1 MTSIKQSYQDNMAK
15 KKIKILQTIRQG
27 KIGGGETHVI
37 NLVEALNKDLY
48 ESVVLSFT
56 KGPMVDHM
64 EALGIKTYVIETE
77 TPFDFTKWAE
87 VKAILEKENI
97 DLVHAHGTRANSNT
111 NSSAR
116 KLGIPVLYTVHGW
129 SFHPDQNF
137 LLRNLRIW
145 GEKYLVNHSTLTLC
159 VSDSNLND
167 AGKEFEMKRAQVI
180 KSGINLK
187 KFNPDGLFTDVR
199 KELCIAADV
208 VLIGYIVRVTK
219 QKDPL
224 TLIRAIALMPED
236 PKVKFLLVGDGDLK
250 QEVIQMA
257 KELNVFERIIFVDF
271 RQDIPDVL
279 NAIDI
284 YCLPSL
290 WEGLPIGLLEAMA
303 MRKAIVAT
311 AIDGTEEVIHHLEN
325 GLLIPVK
332 SPEKL
337 AEALLL
343 VAGQQELRDKLG
355 RNAAKTIAHDFSIER
370 MTEKI
375 EKVYDSLVQ

>member
-1 MTSIKQSYQDNMAK
+1 MAK
-15 KKIKILQTIRQG
+15 HKIKILQTIRQG

-37 NLVEALNKDLY
+37 NLVESLNKDLY

-56 KGPMVDHM
+56 EGPMVDHM
-64 EALGIKTYVIETE
+64 KALGVKTYVIETE
-77 TPFDFTKWAE
+77 RPFDFTKWDA
-87 VKAILEKENI
+87 VKKVMEKEKI
-97 DLVHAHGTRANSNT
+97 DIVHAHGTRANSNT

-137 LLRNLRIW
+137 LVRNLRIW
-145 GEKYLVNHSTLTLC
+145 SEKYLVNKSTLTLC

-167 AGKEFEMKRAQVI
+167 AGKEFRLERAKVI
-180 KSGINLK
+180 KSGINLD
-187 KFNPDGLFTDVR
+187 KFNPEGSFTDIR
-199 KELCIAADV
+199 KELGIADDE
-208 VLIGYIVRVTK
+208 VLVGYIVRITK

-224 TLIRAIALMPED
+224 TLIKAIAMMPEEL
-236 PKVKFLLVGDGDLK
+236 KIKFLLVGDGDLK
-250 QEVIQMA
+250 EEVVKAA
-257 KELNVFERIIFVDF
+257 KELNVFSRIIFMDF
-271 RQDIPDVL
+271 RQDIPDIL

-303 MRKAIVAT
+303 MHKAIVAT
-311 AIDGTEEVIHHLEN
+311 AIDGTEEVISHLEN
-325 GLLIPVK
+325 GVLIPVK

-337 AEALLL
+337 AESLLL
-343 VAGQQELRDKLG
+343 VAGNKALRTQLG
-355 RNAAKTIAHDFSIER
+355 KKAGETIAKDFSIEK

-375 EKVYDSLVQ
+375 EKVYDELIQQE